1 VSAIKNVI
9 KKFPGILL
17 LKDYLRKASNERF
30 MREYG
35 IAVEKLQQKHGVKPP
50 LFSAIE
56 IETINRCNGV
66 CRFCPV
72 NRHDDTREYRKMN
85 DELFDRI
92 IKNLQQLQYN
102 GSLALYSNNE
112 PFLDDRLESLAQKA
126 RNALPDAYIHI
137 TTNGT
142 LLTLDKF
149 KKIIPFLNHMH
160 INSYGNGVK
169 KHKNALRIYEYCNDN
184 SKIMGKVSFYETDI
198 KAVRTSR
205 GGQAPNKKEIKSLSP
220 VKCHLPWVQMVVR
233 PTGEVSLCCNDG
245 LGKYTLGN
253 AGFQTLEEIWQ
264 SQAYI
269 GVRRNLMSSRVNLE
283 LCKHCDSMQHTIPL
297 ANPLI

>member
-1 VSAIKNVI
+1 MTAIKNALKQI
-9 KKFPGILL
+9 PGVLL
-17 LKDYLRKASNERF
+17 LRDYLHNTSTKRF
-30 MREYG
+30 MRKYS
-35 IAVEKLQQKHGVKPP
+35 IAVESLQKKYSMTPP
-50 LFSAIE
+50 LFAAIE
-56 IETINRCNGV
+56 LETLNRCNGV

-72 NRHDDTREYRKMN
+72 NKHDDTREYKAM
-85 DELFDRI
+85 DEGLFDKI
-92 IKNLQQLQYN
+92 INNLAQLKYD

-112 PFLDDRLESLAQKA
+112 PFLDDRLLSFAKKA
-126 RNALPDAYIHI
+126 RHELPNAYIHI

-142 LLTLDKF
+142 LLTPDKF
-149 KKIIPFLNHMH
+149 KAIIPFLNHMH
-160 INSYGNGVK
+160 INSYGDGIK
-169 KHKNALRIYEYCNDN
+169 KHKNALLINEYCNDN
-184 SKIMGKVSFYETDI
+184 LNLRKKVSFYETDI

-205 GGQAPNKKEIKSLSP
+205 GGQAPNKPETKLIP
-220 VKCHLPWVQMVVR
+220 VSCHLPWVQMIVR

-253 AGFQTLEEIWQ
+253 AEFQTLEEIWQ

-269 GVRRNLMSSRVNLE
+269 GVRRSLMGSRMNLE